1 MYFLF
6 KIKQQSKGLEK
17 IIKNKFINICFVISI
32 LFSVFLI
39 GYDIAYKPECKH
51 EHLENIN
58 WEYDCV
64 SSEELALKFAGAA
77 VGFEDDWEKQN
88 NFSYIAK
95 CTYNIERYEWIV
107 TFIPRDTLSMIR
119 VIGIRRDNHLI
130 TCLLYT
136 SPSPRD

>member
-58 WEYDCV
+58 REYDCV

-95 CTYNIERYEWIV
+95 CTYNI
-107 TFIPRDTLSMIR
+107 
-119 VIGIRRDNHLI
+119 
-130 TCLLYT
+130 
-136 SPSPRD
+136 